1 MRSAGQSGGEPGG
14 EEGPG
19 GRGQADGREEYPG
32 PLRELWSRFVLL
44 RPGMGMDDLRQ
55 STKLRTARSW
65 SWEERTPGTARTI
78 AFTVGAVTLFA
89 VPALLRNPAVFSY
102 LLEAADLSVQGVGP
116 VEFWS
121 DVLKRAVGMS

>member
-1 MRSAGQSGGEPGG
+1 MAHQ
-14 EEGPG
+14 
-19 GRGQADGREEYPG
+19 
-32 PLRELWSRFVLL
+32 
-44 RPGMGMDDLRQ
+44 
-55 STKLRTARSW
+55 
-65 SWEERTPGTARTI
+65 ARTI